1 MKSFSYV
8 VKDAEGIH
16 ARPAG
21 ELVKLV
27 KGFKST
33 VKISKP
39 GKTAQNASKIFGVM
53 GLGVKQGETVEFTI
67 EGEDEEQA
75 AAELQKFMEAN
86 L

>member
-1 MKSFSYV
+1 MKEFSYTI
-8 VKDAEGIH
+8 KDAEGIH

-33 VKISKP
+33 VTISK
-39 GKTAQNASKIFGVM
+39 GAKSGNASKIFAVM
-53 GLGVKQGETVEFTI
+53 GLGAKQGETVDFKV
-67 EGEDEEQA
+67 EGEDEDTA
-75 AAELQKFMEAN
+75 AAQLEDFMKAN

>member
-27 KGFKST
+27 KSFKST
-33 VKISKP
+33 VKISKA
-39 GKTAQNASKIFGVM
+39 GKAPQNASKIFGVM
-53 GLGVKQGETVEFTI
+53 GLGVKQGETVDFTI
-67 EGEDEEQA
+67 EGEDEETA
-75 AAELQKFMEAN
+75 AAEIQKFMEAN

>member
-21 ELVKLV
+21 ELVKLA

-33 VKISKP
+33 VTIAKGEKS
-39 GKTAQNASKIFGVM
+39 GNASKIFAVM
-53 GLGVKQGETVEFTI
+53 GLGVKQGETVDFTI
-67 EGEDEEQA
+67 EGEDEEA
-75 AAELQKFMEAN
+75 AFDAVKAFMEEN